1 VSIDAIQGGPAR
13 DPGPR
18 ALRPAVMGTRHV
30 VAAGHPLAAQAAM
43 QILEAGGNAVDAG
56 CAAGIALGVVHSD
69 MVSFAG
75 VAPIMIHLARTR
87 EVITIDG
94 VGPWPRTATRD
105 YFHERWGGEIP
116 EGVARTV
123 IPAAPDAWLTALER
137 FGTMSFGEVAAAAIR
152 FAREGFPLSE
162 FSARIIGA
170 HEADYRRWPGSAA
183 IYLAGGRPPA
193 PGERFVQADL
203 GRTLQYLADEERA
216 AAARGRAAG
225 LQAAREAFYRGDVAR
240 AIAHYHAEH
249 GGPLTL
255 EDLAGY
261 RVSLE
266 PPCRTAFRDLEVAS
280 CGFFCQGPVLLQT
293 LNLLEP
299 IDLAA
304 LGPGSPRYLHL
315 LVEALKLVYA
325 DREAY
330 YGDPRVVPVPSQG
343 LLSKPYA
350 DLRRSLLDPEKACP
364 EMPSPGDPAGGRAVR
379 EGWSGPVGAS
389 TTGPSRY
396 LDTSYVAVVDAE
408 GNAFSATPSDF
419 SSDTPVIPGTGLA
432 VSSRGSQGWLDPG
445 HPSVVAPGKR
455 PRLTP
460 NPAMAFRDG
469 RLLMA
474 FGTPGGDVQCQAML
488 QAFLNLA
495 VFGMPPQEAVEAPRV
510 ATVSFPDSFWPHRY
524 FPGHLNAE
532 ARLGARAL
540 AEFERLGHR
549 VAVWPE
555 WEWRAGAVCLVMVD
569 PAGVRHGAADPRR
582 ASYAVGW

>member
-1 VSIDAIQGGPAR
+1 MTIDALSGPGGPW
-13 DPGPR
+13 PR
-18 ALRPAVMGTRHV
+18 SLRPTVMGTRHM

-75 VAPIMIHLARTR
+75 VAPIMISLARTR

-94 VGPWPRTATRD
+94 VGPWPRRATVES
-105 YFHERWGGEIP
+105 FQERFRGEIP
-116 EGVARTV
+116 VGLPRTV

-137 FGTMSFGEVAAAAIR
+137 YGTMGFGEVAATAIR

-162 FSARIIGA
+162 FSAGIIRA
-170 HEADYRRWPGSAA
+170 HEADYRRWPSSAA
-183 IYLAGGRPPA
+183 IYLPGGRPPA

-225 LQAAREAFYRGDVAR
+225 LRAAREAFYRGDIAR
-240 AIAHYHAEH
+240 AIAAYHAEH
-249 GGPLTL
+249 GGLLTR
-255 EDLAGY
+255 EDLAGF
-261 RVSLE
+261 RVSIA
-266 PPCRTAFRDLEVAS
+266 PPCRTTFRDLEVAS
-280 CGFFCQGPVLLQT
+280 CGFWCQGPVLLQA

-304 LGPGSPRYLHL
+304 LGHGRAGYLHVL
-315 LVEALKLVYA
+315 IEALKLAYA

-330 YGDPRVVPVPSQG
+330 YGDPRVVAVPAEG
-343 LLSKPYA
+343 LLAKGYA
-350 DLRRSLLDPEKACP
+350 DLRRGLLDPGKAWP
-364 EMPSPGDPAGGRAVR
+364 ELPPPGDPVAGLAVKN
-379 EGWSGPVGAS
+379 GWTGPVGAEP
-389 TTGPSRY
+389 GPEAPP

-408 GNAFSATPSDF
+408 GNAFSATPSDV
-419 SSDTPVIPGTGLA
+419 STDTPVIPGTGLA
-432 VSSRGSQGWLDPG
+432 VSSRGSQSWLDPA

-469 RLLMA
+469 RLWMA

-488 QAFLNLA
+488 QVFLNLV
-495 VFGMPPQEAVEAPRV
+495 VFGMAPQEAVEAPRV
-510 ATVSFPDSFWPHRY
+510 STVSFPDSFWPHRY
-524 FPGHLNAE
+524 LPGRLRAE
-532 ARLGARAL
+532 ARLGADTL
-540 AEFERLGHR
+540 GELERLGHR
-549 VAVWPE
+549 VEAWPE
-555 WEWRAGAVCLVMVD
+555 WTWRAGAVCLVLVD
-569 PAGVRHGAADPRR
+569 EAGVRHGAADPRR
-582 ASYAVGW
+582 ASYALGW